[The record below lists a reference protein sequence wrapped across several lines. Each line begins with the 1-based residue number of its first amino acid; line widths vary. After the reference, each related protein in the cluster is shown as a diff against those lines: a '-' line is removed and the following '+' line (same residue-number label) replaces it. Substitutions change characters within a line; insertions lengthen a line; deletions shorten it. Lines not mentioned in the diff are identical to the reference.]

1 MKLIT
6 EVTNDLEYLTEEK
19 DGRKHLYVSGPYISV
34 DTPNRNNRVY
44 SRALMEPIVESF
56 LKDKVNNGSAFGE
69 FGHPANG
76 PKINEEKISHRITS
90 LQWDKN
96 HVIGKALILDE
107 GASGK
112 LMKNIIE
119 TGGKLGMSTRGLG
132 SVKPNDKGL
141 QDVQHDFKLITVDSV
156 VEPSGAGCWV
166 NGIMEGVEWVFDAT
180 KGTFMEKHIEQL
192 AETVKKMSKRERE
205 EKMLGLFSHYINGIQ
220 QEAWSDDLG
229 PKGRKEVHQA
239 HHQKQLDFHRTAYEG
254 ILKWEKNNGPTKI
267 SRAQAKHH
275 WDKAQH
281 HITQI
286 NRCEV

>member
-44 SRALMEPIVESF
+44 SRSLMEPIVEGF

-90 LQWDKN
+90 LKWEGN

-132 SVKPNDKGL
+132 SVKANDKGL
-141 QDVQHDFKLITVDSV
+141 QEVQSDFKLLTVDCV

-166 NGIMEGVEWVFDAT
+166 NGIMEGTEWIFDAT
-180 KGTFMEKHIEQL
+180 KGTYMEKNIEEL
-192 AETVKKMSKRERE
+192 ADTVKKMSNRERQ
-205 EKMLGLFSHYINGIQ
+205 EKQLMLFQYYLDNINEALGKKEYANIDGKMVRQSRVISPDRAMSRFFPKNLTRHNDWFASTWNQPNKVRQRSPKLGLS
-220 QEAWSDDLG
+220 
-229 PKGRKEVHQA
+229 KK
-239 HHQKQLDFHRTAYEG
+239 
-254 ILKWEKNNGPTKI
+254 KI
-267 SRAQAKHH
+267 
-275 WDKAQH
+275 
-281 HITQI
+281 
-286 NRCEV
+286 